1 MKVLIEN
8 ELLYSDMPESFVNM
22 ILNTLIY
29 KRFKDGVILF
39 NENSSYEDYYYI
51 IEKGKIEYGIDD
63 DIYELPK
70 LNGIGTQVLLKYSKK
85 KCYIKSIGRT
95 YLFELSLEKYR
106 KFMNEYE
113 RKKIEE
119 KYYALRKHIFFS
131 FFDEIN

>member
-1 MKVLIEN
+1 MVDLK
-8 ELLYSDMPESFVNM
+8 
-22 ILNTLIY
+22 
-29 KRFKDGVILF
+29 
-39 NENSSYEDYYYI
+39 NENTKINKSLEDLQN
-51 IEKGKIEYGIDD
+51 KINDGNKTNEQLQNKYND

-113 RKKIEE
+113 R
-119 KYYALRKHIFFS
+119 RKT
-131 FFDEIN
+131 